1 MNIVLVGAGPR
12 NLSLVER
19 LMAHAKSTTEPVD
32 ITLYD
37 PFPIGGRVWNPDQDP
52 TFLMNT
58 VTQQLTLFTDP
69 SVPNNA
75 STALYGPNFY
85 EWSVT
90 FGKEYVKMHDFKNEA
105 YFLDELTRINPN
117 RFTSR
122 ALFGVYGQ
130 WFFEHLGAHVPA
142 NVTLSYERR
151 SVTDVVKQDNQ
162 YTVTID
168 GTDTIIA
175 DQVVM
180 ALGHVDNSLNDEE
193 QAFADA
199 AAGNANMLYVAPTHP
214 SEADLDAVPAREKVV
229 LRGLGLSF
237 FDYIAKLTISRG
249 GRFARDNNGV
259 MYYLPSGKEPHMI
272 AGSRKGLPMHARGVN
287 QKVAAEGYQP
297 LFFTSE
303 NLDKLAEKSN
313 GQVTYDEFFTL
324 LRKELEYKHYQNTIN
339 DFGVTWPF
347 NAAEFMDALA
357 ASDDLNE
364 TARKYGI
371 SEEYIMDWDRILNP
385 VDDVPAEVEY
395 SDFMMNYLTW
405 DINDAN
411 QGNNDAPYAGAF
423 DMLRDVRGIIRHYL
437 DAGYLSSDEY
447 AKFLSKF
454 NPFNSLISVGPP
466 VLRVEQMR
474 ALIEAGVLEVAGPGL
489 AVSVRDDHYVA
500 TDNRGN
506 TWTVNNLVEARLFP
520 VSLAASTNPL
530 VANLRD
536 RGLLSA
542 AEYTKADGSTYVVG
556 GTRMNKEDL
565 TVIDANDNEVDGL
578 FIWGVPTEGWS
589 WFTTFAPRSGVNDK
603 NLRDAENIARRI
615 FGK

>member
-69 SVPNNA
+69 SVPNHA

-603 NLRDAENIARRI
+603 NLRDAENISRRI

>member
-1 MNIVLVGAGPR
+1 MHIALVGAGPR
-12 NLSLVER
+12 NLTLVER
-19 LMAHAKSTTEPVD
+19 LMAHAKKTTDPVD

-69 SVPNNA
+69 SVPNHA

-85 EWSVT
+85 EWAVT
-90 FGKEYVKMHDFKNEA
+90 YGKEYVKMHNFENEA

-122 ALFGVYGQ
+122 ALFGVYSQ

-142 NVTLSYERR
+142 NVTLSYERK
-151 SVTDVVKQDNQ
+151 SVADVVKNGDE
-162 YTVTID
+162 YTVTLD
-168 GTDTIIA
+168 DNSSVKA
-175 DQVVM
+175 DHVVM
-180 ALGHVDNSLNDEE
+180 ALGHVDNDLDDE
-193 QAFADA
+193 QKVFA
-199 AAGNANMLYVAPTHP
+199 AAADENADLLYVAPTHP

-249 GRFARDNNGV
+249 GRFSRDNNGV
-259 MYYLPSGKEPHMI
+259 LYYLPSGKEPHMI

-287 QKVAAEGYQP
+287 QKVEAEGYQP
-297 LFFTSE
+297 KFFTNE
-303 NLDKLAEKSN
+303 NLDALAAKSN
-313 GQVTYDEFFTL
+313 GQVSYDEFFTL

-339 DFGVTWPF
+339 DLGVTWPF
-347 NAAEFMDALA
+347 NAETFMNALA
-357 ASDDLNE
+357 ESDNLNE
-364 TARKYGI
+364 TARKFGI
-371 SEEYIMDWDRILNP
+371 SEEYIMDWERILNP
-385 VDDVPAEVEY
+385 VNDVPAEVEY

-405 DINDAN
+405 DINDAY

-437 DAGYLSSDEY
+437 DAGYLSADEY

-474 ALIEAGVLEVAGPGL
+474 ALIEAGVLTIAGPGL
-489 AVSVRDDHYVA
+489 AVTIQDDHYLA

-506 TWTVNNLVEARLFP
+506 SLTVNNLVEARLFS
-520 VSLAASTNPL
+520 VSLANSVNPL

-536 RGLLSA
+536 RGVLSA

-556 GTRMNKEDL
+556 GTRMNKETL
-565 TVIDANDNEVDGL
+565 VVIDENDNEVDGL
-578 FIWGVPTEGWS
+578 YVWGVPTEGWS

-603 NLRDAENIARRI
+603 NLRDAENIAHHI
-615 FGK
+615 FG

>member
-69 SVPNNA
+69 SVPNHA

-489 AVSVRDDHYVA
+489 AVSIRDDHYVA

>member
-69 SVPNNA
+69 SVPNHA

-199 AAGNANMLYVAPTHP
+199 AAVNANMLYVAPTHP

-405 DINDAN
+405 DINDTN

>member
-69 SVPNNA
+69 SVPNHA

-603 NLRDAENIARRI
+603 NLRDAENITRRI

>member
-69 SVPNNA
+69 SVPNHA

-313 GQVTYDEFFTL
+313 GQVTYDEFFML

-500 TDNRGN
+500 TDNCGN

>member
-69 SVPNNA
+69 SVPNHA

-90 FGKEYVKMHDFKNEA
+90 LGKEYVKMHDFKNEA

-214 SEADLDAVPAREKVV
+214 SEAELDAVPAREKVV

>member
-69 SVPNNA
+69 SVPNHA

-90 FGKEYVKMHDFKNEA
+90 FGKEYVKMRDFKNEA

-437 DAGYLSSDEY
+437 DAGYLLSDEY

>member
-69 SVPNNA
+69 SVPNHA

-90 FGKEYVKMHDFKNEA
+90 FGKEYVKIHDFKNEA

-122 ALFGVYGQ
+122 ALFGVYAQ

-151 SVTDVVKQDNQ
+151 SVTDVVKQDDQ

-199 AAGNANMLYVAPTHP
+199 AAGNDNMLYVAPTHP
-214 SEADLDAVPAREKVV
+214 SEADLDAVPAREKIV

-556 GTRMNKEDL
+556 GTRMNKDDL

>member
-69 SVPNNA
+69 SVPNHA

-214 SEADLDAVPAREKVV
+214 SEAELDAVPAREKVV

>member
-69 SVPNNA
+69 SVPNHA

-589 WFTTFAPRSGVNDK
+589 WFTTFSPRSGVNDK

>member
-69 SVPNNA
+69 SVPNHA

-85 EWSVT
+85 ELSVT

>member
-69 SVPNNA
+69 SVPNHA

-536 RGLLSA
+536 RGLLTA

>member
-69 SVPNNA
+69 SVPNHA

-168 GTDTIIA
+168 GTGTIIA

-303 NLDKLAEKSN
+303 NLDKLSEKSN

>member
-69 SVPNNA
+69 SVPNHA

-313 GQVTYDEFFTL
+313 GQVTYDEFFML

>member
-69 SVPNNA
+69 SVPNHA

-85 EWSVT
+85 EWSVK

-411 QGNNDAPYAGAF
+411 QGNNNAPYAGAF

>member
-69 SVPNNA
+69 SVPNHA

-151 SVTDVVKQDNQ
+151 SVADVVKQDNQ

>member
-69 SVPNNA
+69 SVPNHA

-151 SVTDVVKQDNQ
+151 SVTDIVKQDNQ

>member
-69 SVPNNA
+69 SVPNHA

-193 QAFADA
+193 QAFADD

>member
-32 ITLYD
+32 INLYD

-69 SVPNNA
+69 SVPNHA

>member
-69 SVPNNA
+69 SVPNHA

-175 DQVVM
+175 DQMVM

>member
-69 SVPNNA
+69 SVPNHA

-90 FGKEYVKMHDFKNEA
+90 FGKEYVKIHDFKNEA

-122 ALFGVYGQ
+122 ALFGVYAQ

-151 SVTDVVKQDNQ
+151 SVTDVVKQDDQ

-199 AAGNANMLYVAPTHP
+199 AAGNDNMLYVAPTHP
-214 SEADLDAVPAREKVV
+214 SEADLDAVPAREKIV

-556 GTRMNKEDL
+556 GTRMNKDDL

-615 FGK
+615 FDK

>member
-69 SVPNNA
+69 SVPNHA
-75 STALYGPNFY
+75 STTLYGPNFY

-313 GQVTYDEFFTL
+313 GQVTYDEFFML

>member
-69 SVPNNA
+69 SVPNHA

-193 QAFADA
+193 QALADA

>member
-69 SVPNNA
+69 SVPNHA

-423 DMLRDVRGIIRHYL
+423 DILRDVRGIIRHYL

>member
-69 SVPNNA
+69 SVPNHA

-199 AAGNANMLYVAPTHP
+199 AAVNANMLYVAPTHP

-313 GQVTYDEFFTL
+313 GQVTYDEFFML

-578 FIWGVPTEGWS
+578 FIWGVQTEGWS

>member
-69 SVPNNA
+69 SVPNHA

-199 AAGNANMLYVAPTHP
+199 AAVNANMLYVAPTHP

-313 GQVTYDEFFTL
+313 GQVTYDEFFML

-357 ASDDLNE
+357 VSDDLNE

>member
-69 SVPNNA
+69 SVPNHA

-199 AAGNANMLYVAPTHP
+199 AAVNASMLYVAPTHP

-313 GQVTYDEFFTL
+313 GQVTYDEFFML

>member
-69 SVPNNA
+69 SVPNHA

>member
-1 MNIVLVGAGPR
+1 
-12 NLSLVER
+12 
-19 LMAHAKSTTEPVD
+19 
-32 ITLYD
+32 
-37 PFPIGGRVWNPDQDP
+37 
-52 TFLMNT
+52 
-58 VTQQLTLFTDP
+58 
-69 SVPNNA
+69 
-75 STALYGPNFY
+75 
-85 EWSVT
+85 
-90 FGKEYVKMHDFKNEA
+90 MHDFKNEA

-454 NPFNSLISVGPP
+454 NPFYSLISVGPP

-506 TWTVNNLVEARLFP
+506 TWTVNNLVEARLFL
-520 VSLAASTNPL
+520 VS
-530 VANLRD
+530 
-536 RGLLSA
+536 
-542 AEYTKADGSTYVVG
+542 
-556 GTRMNKEDL
+556 
-565 TVIDANDNEVDGL
+565 
-578 FIWGVPTEGWS
+578 
-589 WFTTFAPRSGVNDK
+589 
-603 NLRDAENIARRI
+603 
-615 FGK
+615 

>member
-69 SVPNNA
+69 SVPNHA

-530 VANLRD
+530 VANLRN

>member
-69 SVPNNA
+69 SVPNHA

-199 AAGNANMLYVAPTHP
+199 AAVNANMLYVAPTHP

>member
-69 SVPNNA
+69 SVPNHA

-454 NPFNSLISVGPP
+454 NPFNSLISVGTP

>member
-69 SVPNNA
+69 SVPNHA

-85 EWSVT
+85 EWSVK

>member
-69 SVPNNA
+69 SVPNHA

-214 SEADLDAVPAREKVV
+214 SEAELDAVPAREKVV

-357 ASDDLNE
+357 ASDDLNK

>member
-69 SVPNNA
+69 SVPNHA

-199 AAGNANMLYVAPTHP
+199 AA
-214 SEADLDAVPAREKVV
+214 
-229 LRGLGLSF
+229 
-237 FDYIAKLTISRG
+237 
-249 GRFARDNNGV
+249 
-259 MYYLPSGKEPHMI
+259 
-272 AGSRKGLPMHARGVN
+272 
-287 QKVAAEGYQP
+287 
-297 LFFTSE
+297 
-303 NLDKLAEKSN
+303 
-313 GQVTYDEFFTL
+313 
-324 LRKELEYKHYQNTIN
+324 
-339 DFGVTWPF
+339 
-347 NAAEFMDALA
+347 
-357 ASDDLNE
+357 
-364 TARKYGI
+364 
-371 SEEYIMDWDRILNP
+371 
-385 VDDVPAEVEY
+385 
-395 SDFMMNYLTW
+395 
-405 DINDAN
+405 
-411 QGNNDAPYAGAF
+411 
-423 DMLRDVRGIIRHYL
+423 
-437 DAGYLSSDEY
+437 
-447 AKFLSKF
+447 
-454 NPFNSLISVGPP
+454 
-466 VLRVEQMR
+466 
-474 ALIEAGVLEVAGPGL
+474 
-489 AVSVRDDHYVA
+489 
-500 TDNRGN
+500 
-506 TWTVNNLVEARLFP
+506 
-520 VSLAASTNPL
+520 
-530 VANLRD
+530 
-536 RGLLSA
+536 
-542 AEYTKADGSTYVVG
+542 
-556 GTRMNKEDL
+556 
-565 TVIDANDNEVDGL
+565 
-578 FIWGVPTEGWS
+578 
-589 WFTTFAPRSGVNDK
+589 
-603 NLRDAENIARRI
+603 
-615 FGK
+615 

>member
-69 SVPNNA
+69 SVPNHA

-500 TDNRGN
+500 TDSRGN

>member
-1 MNIVLVGAGPR
+1 MNIILVGAGPR

-69 SVPNNA
+69 SVPNHA

-214 SEADLDAVPAREKVV
+214 SEAELDAVPAREKVV

>member
-37 PFPIGGRVWNPDQDP
+37 PFPIGGRGWNPDQDP

-69 SVPNNA
+69 SVPNHA